1 MQLTNGAIAEWS
13 KHSESK
19 NRTVEKWIDRLTY
32 RGIGSETDRETDE
45 RVQKRTNVW
54 TTKWT
59 VAYSKISQVHQLKNI
74 GSNWLMVLLTTRQ
87 TDGRKTV
94 RRAEVSH
101 RKSRNHILSV
111 VLLLWLI
118 YFKLNYFFDPC
129 CSNDVGSFQCA
140 CRPGYT
146 GDGKNVKLTLT

>member
-13 KHSESK
+13 KQSESK

-45 RVQKRTNVW
+45 RVQKRTNFW

-74 GSNWLMVLLTTRQ
+74 GSNWLMALLTTRQ

-118 YFKLNYFFDPC
+118 YFKLNYFFDPWLFEWRGVISVC
-129 CSNDVGSFQCA
+129 VQT
-140 CRPGYT
+140 RIYWWW
-146 GDGKNVKLTLT
+146 